1 MYLGWLL
8 WELNDILLGEFS
20 LFFHSYL
27 YYYWFLKFMLND
39 GCKRDQKIKTNL
51 LSWRSRDKRTLW
63 SWDGQLQA
71 NAFTFAST
79 GLGKVKCGT
88 GAVYLWREVQ
98 QNSQMA
104 FLKTWN
110 YPPPPLAW
118 YSPTGVEGG
127 GPK

>member
-51 LSWRSRDKRTLW
+51 LSWRSRGKRTLW

-71 NAFTFAST
+71 NAF
-79 GLGKVKCGT
+79 
-88 GAVYLWREVQ
+88 YLCKYRAWE
-98 QNSQMA
+98 SQV
-104 FLKTWN
+104 WN
-110 YPPPPLAW
+110 WSCLLM
-118 YSPTGVEGG
+118 EGG
-127 GPK
+127 TAELPDGFFKNMELPTSTLSLILTYWSRRWGT